1 MAVNS
6 DTAAAGQSGWAVY
19 YRGPHVVVTSQ
30 YVENP
35 DGRYPLSMLSDF
47 DRVVVRPYPAWKIA
61 LFVGCLEVLIAVPLA
76 IGYGSGALICA
87 GFIAACGVAG
97 GTLVDG
103 RRNPRWMALTATYQ
117 FERIELFSSRSS
129 REFEQV
135 RRALIRAVEYDRDLR
150 L

>member
-1 MAVNS
+1 MAINS

-19 YRGPHVVVTSQ
+19 YRSPRIVVTSQ
-30 YVENP
+30 YVENA
-35 DGRYPLSMLSDF
+35 DGRYPLRMLGDI

-61 LFVGCLEVLIAVPLA
+61 LFAGCIEVAIAIPLA
-76 IGYGSGALICA
+76 IAFGAAALLCA
-87 GFIAACGVAG
+87 GFIAACGVVT

-103 RRNPRWMALTATYQ
+103 RRNPRWMALTTTFQY
-117 FERIELFSSRSS
+117 ERIELFSSRNS

-135 RRALIRAVEYDRDLR
+135 RRAVIRAVEYDRDLR